1 MRDVRKWGATSIV
14 LGTVA
19 MMALVG
25 AGCGSGDDSGDS
37 ASSGSGS
44 GDANK
49 KYVLGVS
56 NTLVGNG
63 FREEMICA
71 AKAQA
76 LASGKISK
84 VIVQNQ
90 NGGAP
95 EQIAAIRNLISAG
108 ANAIIANPADA
119 AALNPVIA
127 DADKR
132 GVKFVAIDQAVTAPE
147 AYIATNDQVEYAK
160 LGVQWLADQLGG
172 KGNIV
177 EMRGAK
183 GVPADTDRHK
193 GFVEEMKNYPD
204 MKVVKSVYSNW
215 DWPTGSKEML
225 NILQSGEKVDGVWTS
240 GIDSIIVDAYKTAK
254 KPLVPIVGADNNGF
268 LQQMMDD
275 KELDGAAVT
284 NPAIIGGVGAAIAI
298 DALTGKNPEKVTTLK
313 PEVWDRENQPEWE
326 GNVNPDLPPDVLGRD
341 EGPAVHDLHARAAH
355 RVQGAGRVARAIRS
369 PAGAPARA
377 PRPGLSP

>member
-1 MRDVRKWGATSIV
+1 
-14 LGTVA
+14 
-19 MMALVG
+19 
-25 AGCGSGDDSGDS
+25 
-37 ASSGSGS
+37 
-44 GDANK
+44 
-49 KYVLGVS
+49 VS

-84 VIVQNQ
+84 VLVQNQ

-95 EQIAAIRNLISAG
+95 EQIAAIRTLISAG

-127 DADKR
+127 EAKAK
-132 GVKFVAIDQAVTAPE
+132 GVVFVAVDQAVTSPD

-160 LGVQWLADQLGG
+160 LGVKWLAEQLHG

-183 GVPADTDRHK
+183 GVPADTDRHN
-193 GFVEEMKNYPD
+193 GFLEELKNYPGI
-204 MKVVKSVYSNW
+204 KVVKSVYSNW

-225 NILQSGEKVDGVWTS
+225 NILQSGTKVDGVWTS

-268 LQQMMDD
+268 LKQMIND
-275 KELDGAAVT
+275 KSLNGAAVT
-284 NPAIIGGVGAAIAI
+284 NPAVIGGVGAAIAI
-298 DALTGKNPEKVTTLK
+298 DALSGKNPQKVTTLT
-313 PEVWDRENQPEWE
+313 PEVWDQQNQAQWSKYYDPK
-326 GNVNPDLPPDVLGRD
+326 LPPTYSTVREVKPYTTFTSEQLTKCQ
-341 EGPAVHDLHARAAH
+341 GP
-355 RVQGAGRVARAIRS
+355 
-369 PAGAPARA
+369 
-377 PRPGLSP
+377 

>member
-1 MRDVRKWGATSIV
+1 
-14 LGTVA
+14 
-19 MMALVG
+19 MAVVG
-25 AGCGSGDDSGDS
+25 AGCGSDDSGGS
-37 ASSGSGS
+37 GASSGSS

-49 KYVLGVS
+49 KYVLGIS

-84 VIVQNQ
+84 VLVQNQ

-108 ANAIIANPADA
+108 ANAIVANPADA

-127 DADKR
+127 DAKKR
-132 GVKFVAIDQAVTAPE
+132 GVVFVAIDQAVTAPE

-160 LGVQWLADQLGG
+160 LGVKWLADQIGG

-193 GFVEEMKNYPD
+193 GFVEALKDYPD
-204 MKVVKSVYSNW
+204 IKVVKSVYSNW

-225 NILQSGEKVDGVWTS
+225 NILQSGEQVDGVWTS
-240 GIDSIIVDAYKTAK
+240 GIDSIIVDAYNTAK

-268 LQQMMDD
+268 LKQMIDD
-275 KELDGAAVT
+275 KELKGAAVT
-284 NPAIIGGVGAAIAI
+284 NPAIIGGVGTAIAV
-298 DALTGKNPEKVTTLK
+298 DALTGKNPERVTTLT
-313 PEVWDRENQPEWE
+313 PEVWDSENQTTWE
-326 GNVNPDLPPDVLGRD
+326 KNVNPKLPPTYSVVMEVKPYTTFTPAQLTTCK
-341 EGPAVHDLHARAAH
+341 GP
-355 RVQGAGRVARAIRS
+355 GE
-369 PAGAPARA
+369 
-377 PRPGLSP
+377 

>member
-1 MRDVRKWGATSIV
+1 MRDLRKWGTTCLA
-14 LGTVA
+14 LGTVGL
-19 MMALVG
+19 MAVVG
-25 AGCGSGDDSGDS
+25 AGCGSDDSGGS
-37 ASSGSGS
+37 GASSGSS
-44 GDANK
+44 DDANK
-49 KYVLGVS
+49 QYVLGIS

-84 VIVQNQ
+84 VLVQNQ

-108 ANAIIANPADA
+108 ANAIVANPADA

-127 DADKR
+127 DAKKR
-132 GVKFVAIDQAVTAPE
+132 GVVFVAIDQSVTAPE

-160 LGVQWLADQLGG
+160 LGVKWLAEQIGG

-193 GFVEEMKNYPD
+193 GFTEALKEYPD
-204 MKVVKSVYSNW
+204 IKVVKSVYSNW

-268 LQQMMDD
+268 LQQMLDD
-275 KELDGAAVT
+275 KELKGAAVT
-284 NPAIIGGVGAAIAI
+284 NPAIIGGVGTAIAI
-298 DALTGKNPEKVTTLK
+298 DALTGKNPERVTTLT
-313 PEVWDRENQPEWE
+313 PEVWDNSNTADWK
-326 GNVNPDLPPDVLGRD
+326 GYVNPDLPPTYSTVMEVKPYTTFTPEQLT
-341 EGPAVHDLHARAAH
+341 ACK
-355 RVQGAGRVARAIRS
+355 
-369 PAGAPARA
+369 AP
-377 PRPGLSP
+377 GE

>member
-1 MRDVRKWGATSIV
+1 MRKWGTLCLV
-14 LGTVA
+14 LG
-19 MMALVG
+19 MMVVV
-25 AGCGSGDDSGDS
+25 GCGSDDEGGGGGT
-37 ASSGSGS
+37 AAGGG
-44 GDANK
+44 GDADK
-49 KYVLGVS
+49 KYVLGIS

-76 LASGKISK
+76 LASGKISE
-84 VIVQNQ
+84 VVVQNQ

-108 ANAIIANPADA
+108 ANAIVANPADA

-127 DADKR
+127 DAKKR
-132 GVKFVAIDQAVTAPE
+132 DVVFVAIDQAVTSPD

-183 GVPADTDRHK
+183 GVPADTDRHE
-193 GFVEEMKNYPD
+193 GFTEALKEYPD
-204 MKVVKSVYSNW
+204 IKVVKSVYSNW

-268 LQQMMDD
+268 LQQMLDD
-275 KELDGAAVT
+275 KELKGAAVT
-284 NPAIIGGVGAAIAI
+284 NPAIIGGVGTAIAI
-298 DALTGKNPEKVTTLK
+298 DALTGKNPERVTTLT
-313 PEVWDRENQPEWE
+313 PEVWDNSNKADWE
-326 GNVNPDLPPDVLGRD
+326 GFVNPDLPPTYSTVMEVKPYTTFTPEQLTACK
-341 EGPAVHDLHARAAH
+341 GP
-355 RVQGAGRVARAIRS
+355 GE
-369 PAGAPARA
+369 
-377 PRPGLSP
+377 

>member
-1 MRDVRKWGATSIV
+1 MRDLRKWGTTCLV
-14 LGTVA
+14 LA
-19 MMALVG
+19 SMAIVG
-25 AGCGSGDDSGDS
+25 AGCGSDDEGGGGGAASG
-37 ASSGSGS
+37 GG
-44 GDANK
+44 GDADK
-49 KYVLGVS
+49 QYVLGIS

-71 AKAQA
+71 VKAQA

-84 VIVQNQ
+84 VVVQNQ

-108 ANAIIANPADA
+108 ANAIVANPADA

-127 DADKR
+127 EADKR
-132 GVKFVAIDQAVTAPE
+132 GVVFVAIDQAVTAPE

-160 LGVQWLADQLGG
+160 LGVQWLAEKLGG

-193 GFVEEMKNYPD
+193 GFTEALKEYPD
-204 MKVVKSVYSNW
+204 IKVVKSVYSNW

-225 NILQSGEKVDGVWTS
+225 NILQSGEQVDGVWTS

-268 LQQMMDD
+268 LQQILDD
-275 KELDGAAVT
+275 KDLEGAAVT
-284 NPAIIGGVGAAIAI
+284 NPAIIGGVGTSIAV
-298 DALTGKNPEKVTTLK
+298 DALTGKDPERVTTLT
-313 PEVWDRENQPEWE
+313 PEVWDRSNKDEWE
-326 GNVNPDLPPDVLGRD
+326 QYVNPDLPPTYSTVMEVKPYTTFTPEQLTACK
-341 EGPAVHDLHARAAH
+341 GP
-355 RVQGAGRVARAIRS
+355 GE
-369 PAGAPARA
+369 
-377 PRPGLSP
+377 

>member
-1 MRDVRKWGATSIV
+1 MRDLRKWGMTLSV
-14 LGTVA
+14 VA
-19 MMALVG
+19 MMGVVA
-25 AGCGSGDDSGDS
+25 AGCGSGDDS
-37 ASSGSGS
+37 SSSSSSTRG

-49 KYVLGVS
+49 KYVLGIS

-84 VIVQNQ
+84 VVVQNQ

-108 ANAIIANPADA
+108 ANAIVANPADA

-127 DADKR
+127 DAKKR
-132 GVKFVAIDQAVTAPE
+132 GIVFVAIDQAVTAPE

-160 LGVQWLADQLGG
+160 LGVKWLADQIGE

-193 GFVEEMKNYPD
+193 GFVEALKDYPKI
-204 MKVVKSVYSNW
+204 KVVKSVYSNW

-268 LQQMMDD
+268 LQQMLDD
-275 KELDGAAVT
+275 KDLDGAAVT
-284 NPAIIGGVGAAIAI
+284 NPAIIGGVGTAIAV
-298 DALTGKNPEKVTTLK
+298 DALTGKNPERVTTLT
-313 PEVWDRENQPEWE
+313 PEVWDNENKSDWE
-326 GNVNPDLPPDVLGRD
+326 GNVNKDLPPTYSVTMKVDPYTTFTPEQLTACK
-341 EGPAVHDLHARAAH
+341 GP
-355 RVQGAGRVARAIRS
+355 GE
-369 PAGAPARA
+369 
-377 PRPGLSP
+377 

>member
-1 MRDVRKWGATSIV
+1 MRDLRKWGTTCLV
-14 LGTVA
+14 LGTVGL
-19 MMALVG
+19 MAVVG
-25 AGCGSGDDSGDS
+25 VGCGSDDSGGS
-37 ASSGSGS
+37 GASGSS

-49 KYVLGVS
+49 KYVLGIS

-84 VIVQNQ
+84 VLVQNQ

-108 ANAIIANPADA
+108 ANAIVANPADA

-127 DADKR
+127 DAKKR
-132 GVKFVAIDQAVTAPE
+132 GVVFVAIDQAVTAPE

-160 LGVQWLADQLGG
+160 LGVKWLAEQIGG

-193 GFVEEMKNYPD
+193 GFVEALKEYPD
-204 MKVVKSVYSNW
+204 IKVVKSVYSNW

-225 NILQSGEKVDGVWTS
+225 NILQSGEKVDGVWPS

-268 LQQMMDD
+268 LEQMLND
-275 KELDGAAVT
+275 KELKGAAVT
-284 NPAIIGGVGAAIAI
+284 NPAIIGGVGTAIAI
-298 DALTGKNPEKVTTLK
+298 DALTGKNPERVTTLT
-313 PEVWDRENQPEWE
+313 PEVWDSSNKADWK
-326 GNVNPDLPPDVLGRD
+326 GYVNPDLPPTYSTVMEVEPYTTFTPEQLT
-341 EGPAVHDLHARAAH
+341 ACK
-355 RVQGAGRVARAIRS
+355 
-369 PAGAPARA
+369 AP
-377 PRPGLSP
+377 GE

>member
-25 AGCGSGDDSGDS
+25 AGCGSGDDSGDT
-37 ASSGSGS
+37 ASSGNGG

-49 KYVLGVS
+49 QYVLGVS

-172 KGNIV
+172 KGSIV

-268 LQQMMDD
+268 LQQMMND

-313 PEVWDRENQPEWE
+313 PEVWDRDNQPEWE
-326 GNVNPDLPPDVLGRD
+326 GNVNPDLPPTYSVVMKVPPYTTFTPEQLTACK
-341 EGPAVHDLHARAAH
+341 GP
-355 RVQGAGRVARAIRS
+355 GE
-369 PAGAPARA
+369 
-377 PRPGLSP
+377 